1 MREAIA
7 ISLGAIAGSLSRY
20 YFGVWLSR
28 QIPGTFPYD
37 TLLVNL
43 TGCLAMGF
51 FFTVATERVPAIS
64 SELRLLVAVGF
75 LGSYTT
81 FSTFSLDTLRLF
93 ASRNL
98 FVALGYWLGSAG
110 LGVVGV
116 QLGSVLARLLY

>member
-51 FFTVATERVPAIS
+51 FFTLATERLPAIS
-64 SELRLLVAVGF
+64 SELRLFVAVGF

-81 FSTFSLDTLRLF
+81 FSTFSLDTLRLLTNRSLLV
-93 ASRNL
+93 AS
-98 FVALGYWLGSAG
+98 VYWLGSMG
-110 LGVVGV
+110 FGVASI
-116 QLGSVLARLLY
+116 QLGSFLARLLR

>member
-20 YFGVWLSR
+20 YVGVWLAR
-28 QIPGTFPYD
+28 QIAGTFPYD
-37 TLLVNL
+37 TLVVNL

-51 FFTVATERVPAIS
+51 FFTMATERVPAIS

-81 FSTFSLDTLRLF
+81 FSTFSLDTLRLL
-93 ASRNL
+93 ANRNL

-110 LGVVGV
+110 LGVAGI
-116 QLGSVLARLLY
+116 QLGSVLARFLY